1 MKIVV
6 APNRSILFGVR
17 HLMPGDDVIA
27 VCGERLAQEH
37 LRSGFAVVQEETAAA
52 APTKAAP
59 VKPDLSSKK
68 WGLDPDGLTGRTLEH
83 LNLLVGERDPSMSPF
98 ETVEEAIAQ
107 LSSEFV
113 PLAAPPSLPK

>member
-17 HLMPGDDVIA
+17 HLMPGDDVTA
-27 VCGERLAQEH
+27 VCGEQLAQEH
-37 LRSGFAVVQEETAAA
+37 LRSGFAVAQEETAAA
-52 APTKAAP
+52 AKTAP
-59 VKPDLSSKK
+59 AKPPNLSSMK
-68 WGLDPDGLTGRTLEH
+68 WGLDPDGLTGHTLEH
-83 LNLLVGERDPSMSPF
+83 LNLLVGERDPAMPPF